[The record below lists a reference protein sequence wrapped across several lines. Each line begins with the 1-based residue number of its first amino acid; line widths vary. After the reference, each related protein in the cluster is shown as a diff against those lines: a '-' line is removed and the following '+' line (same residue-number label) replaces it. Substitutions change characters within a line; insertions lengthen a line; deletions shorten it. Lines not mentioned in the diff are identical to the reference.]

1 MTNHIFRCTRTG
13 MNIQVSLPDAGP
25 ADRSGDSYE
34 AVSCPACARLH
45 LVNKTTGKILS
56 EQQK

>member
-13 MNIQVSLPDAGP
+13 MNVQVSLPDASP
-25 ADRSGDSYE
+25 ADRGDSYE

-45 LVNKTTGKILS
+45 LVNKTTGKMLS
-56 EQQK
+56 EKEK